1 MNISFLDLKAQNN
14 LYKDELLEAAR
25 RVIESGNYIMGPE
38 GDRFE
43 SHFSDYIG
51 SKYCIGTGNGLDA
64 LTLMLKACDFEEGS
78 EILVSANTFIATV
91 LAITANNLTPV
102 FIEPDIQTFNIDA
115 SKLEEK
121 ITSRTRAI
129 LLVHLYGR
137 AADMDPV
144 LNVAQKHGLLVFED
158 CAQAAGAEYK
168 GCKVGSIGN
177 ASCFSFYPGKNY
189 GALGDAGA
197 CVTNDPIIA
206 ERVRALRNYGSHI
219 KYQNL
224 YKGIN
229 SRLDEIQAAFL
240 NVKLKYLDGENEKRR
255 RIAQI
260 YNENIHNSQL
270 ILPEYIPGNGHT
282 WHLYVIRTKKRTE
295 LQGYLSEHGI
305 HTIIHYPVPIHKQ
318 PAYKELNALSLPVT
332 ELLHDEVLSLP
343 MGPTMEEDEA
353 LCVSQ
358 VLNSFKN

>member
-1 MNISFLDLKAQNN
+1 MNVSFLDLKAQNN

-38 GDRFE
+38 VERFE
-43 SHFSDYIG
+43 SCFADYVG

-64 LTLMLKACDFEEGS
+64 LTLMLQAYNFEEGS

-91 LAITANNLTPV
+91 LAISANHLKPV
-102 FIEPDIQTFNIDA
+102 FIEPDMRSFNIDA

-121 ITSRTRAI
+121 ITSKTRGI

-144 LNVAQKHGLLVFED
+144 LHIAQKHGLLVFED

-168 GCKVGSIGN
+168 NRKVGNLCN
-177 ASCFSFYPGKNY
+177 AACFSFYPGKNY

-197 CVTNDPIIA
+197 FVTNDPAIA
-206 ERVRALRNYGSHI
+206 ERVRALRNYGSHV

-229 SRLDEIQAAFL
+229 SRLDEMQAAFL
-240 NVKLKYLDGENEKRR
+240 NVKLKYLDNENEKRR
-255 RIAQI
+255 KIAQI
-260 YNENIHNSQL
+260 YNEKIHNPWV

-282 WHLYVIRTKKRTE
+282 WHLYVIRSKKRDE
-295 LQGYLSEHGI
+295 LQQYLTEHGV

-318 PAYKELNALSLPVT
+318 PAYKELNTLSLPLT
-332 ELLHDEVLSLP
+332 ELLHNEVLSLP
-343 MGPTMEEDEA
+343 MGPTMTEDEA
-353 LCVSQ
+353 LYVAQ
-358 VLNSFKN
+358 VLNNFNN